1 MDLPRQAEMLAN
13 RVRKTHRQLHGRFE
27 QQGIGAFRLYDRDIP
42 EIRVV
47 IDWYEGHLVMAE
59 YTRTQTLA
67 VEDWLGTMARAVA
80 AALEV
85 PMERVHLKQRR
96 TRPAEGPRYERL
108 AQTGGRIEVRERG
121 LRFLCNLDDYID
133 TGLFPD
139 HRETRA
145 RVRAE
150 SKGARVLNLF
160 GYTGSFT
167 CAAAAGG
174 AAATT
179 TVDLSQNYLRWAQ
192 DNLELNQLYGP
203 QHQLIRADARA
214 FLEEESERR
223 YSLIV
228 CDPPTFSDGFD
239 VGRDHRALI
248 EQCLA
253 LLEPGGVLWFSTN
266 HQRFEPN
273 LPAAAVEMTG
283 KTVPPDYRNRTVH
296 RSFRIQ

>member
-1 MDLPRQAEMLAN
+1 MDLAKQAEMLAN
-13 RVRKTHRQLHGRFE
+13 RVRKTQRQLHGKFE
-27 QQGIGAFRLYDRDIP
+27 QQGIGAYRLYDRDIP
-42 EIRVV
+42 EIRAV

-85 PMERVHLKQRR
+85 PMEKVHLKQRR
-96 TRPAEGPRYERL
+96 TRPAEGARYERL
-108 AQTGGRIEVRERG
+108 AAKEQRLEVRERG
-121 LRFLCNLDDYID
+121 LRFLCNLDDFID
-133 TGLFPD
+133 TGLFAD

-145 RVRAE
+145 LVRAE
-150 SKGARVLNLF
+150 SRGARVLNLF

-174 AAATT
+174 ALATT

-192 DNLELNQLYGP
+192 DNLELNKLFDKK
-203 QHQLIRADARA
+203 HDLLRADARE
-214 FLEEESERR
+214 FLESTDRT

-239 VGRDHRALI
+239 VGRDHRALV

-253 LLEPGGVLWFSTN
+253 LLDPGGVLWFSTN

-273 LPAAAVEMTG
+273 LPAAAVEMTA
-283 KTVPPDYRNRTVH
+283 KTVPPDYRNRAVH
-296 RSFRIQ
+296 RSFRITK

>member
-1 MDLPRQAEMLAN
+1 MLAN
-13 RVRKTHRQLHGRFE
+13 RVRKTQRQLHGRFE
-27 QQGIGAFRLYDRDIP
+27 QQGIGAYRLYDRDIP
-42 EIRVV
+42 EIRAV

-67 VEDWLGTMARAVA
+67 VDDWLGNMARAVA
-80 AALEV
+80 AALQI

-96 TRPAEGPRYERL
+96 TRPAEGARYERL
-108 AQTGGRIEVRERG
+108 ASKGERIEVRERG
-121 LRFLCNLDDYID
+121 LRFLCNLDDFID

-145 RVRAE
+145 RVRADAR
-150 SKGARVLNLF
+150 GARMLNLF

-174 AAATT
+174 ALSTT

-192 DNLELNQLYGP
+192 DNLELNGLMGP
-203 QHQLIRADARA
+203 QHALVRTDARA
-214 FLEEESERR
+214 FLEEEKETW
-223 YSLIV
+223 SLIV

-239 VGRDHRALI
+239 VGRDHRALV

-253 LLEPGGVLWFSTN
+253 LLAPGGVLWFSTN

-273 LPAAAVEMTG
+273 LPAAAVEMTAQ
-283 KTVPPDYRNRTVH
+283 TVPPDYRNRTVH
-296 RSFRIQ
+296 RSFRIAR

>member
-1 MDLPRQAEMLAN
+1 MLAN
-13 RVRKTHRQLHGRFE
+13 RVRKTQRQLHGKFA
-27 QQGIGAFRLYDRDIP
+27 QQDIGAYRLYDRDIP
-42 EIRVV
+42 EIRAV
-47 IDWYEGHLVMAE
+47 IDWYEEAQAGRGHLVMAE

-80 AALEV
+80 AALDV

-96 TRPAEGPRYERL
+96 TRPAEGARYERL
-108 AQTGGRIEVRERG
+108 AATGKRIVVRERG
-121 LRFLCNLDDYID
+121 LQFYCNLDDFID
-133 TGLFPD
+133 TGLFAD

-150 SKGARVLNLF
+150 SRGARVLNLF

-174 AAATT
+174 AASTT

-192 DNLELNQLYGP
+192 DNLELNGLFGP
-203 QHQLIRADARA
+203 QHALVRTDARA
-214 FLEEESERR
+214 FLESAAPDS

-239 VGRDHRALI
+239 VGRDHRALV

-253 LLEPGGVLWFSTN
+253 LLQPGGVLWFSTN

-273 LPAAAVEMTG
+273 LPAAAVEMTD

-296 RSFRIQ
+296 RSFRMVR